1 LNQNLRQKLD
11 LLRRGDSK
19 SARRA
24 RQSIKILLVVVLFI
38 GLFWFIDF
46 RAVMRVLSQAETVLV
61 LTGLALIFPAEFLNA
76 IQLRILA
83 KRQNINH
90 SVWQLFVINLS
101 IKFYLLFLPGA
112 IVGSGIRWYKLS
124 HPGGKHAEALATV
137 AFNRLFETFLVVV
150 LGLGFWFISGQK
162 TGQFDVFILVA
173 LFIFILLAWILITR
187 ISTPISKLVDAN
199 SFRWQDKTLLK
210 RVMDWMN
217 KLLVAT
223 SADDGIPTG
232 ELAALLF
239 VGISHYLIL
248 LIGSQLLARSVAIDL
263 TFADMGWIQSIVMLF
278 ALIPFT
284 FAGGLGVREVGL
296 VFMLSSFGVQP
307 ETAIAFSLLLFAR
320 QLLLGIAGGIS
331 EGVRTIRVQRSQ

>member
-1 LNQNLRQKLD
+1 MNLNILEMLKWLW
-11 LLRRGDSK
+11 RGDSK
-19 SARRA
+19 SAQRA
-24 RQSIKILLVVVLFI
+24 RQSLKIILLIVLFI

-46 RAVMRVLSQAETVLV
+46 GAVMQVLSQAETILV

-90 SVWQLFVINLS
+90 NVWQLFAINLS

-124 HPGGKHAEALATV
+124 QPGGKHAEALATV

-162 TGQFDVFILVA
+162 TQQFDVVILVA

-187 ISTPISKLVDAN
+187 ISIPISKLVDAN
-199 SFRWQDKTLLK
+199 SFRWQGKSWLK
-210 RVMDWMN
+210 RIMDWIN
-217 KLLVAT
+217 KLLVAV
-223 SADDGIPTG
+223 SAYAGIPAG
-232 ELAALLF
+232 EIAVLLT
-239 VGISHYLIL
+239 VGISRYLVMV
-248 LIGSQLLARSVAIDL
+248 IGAQMLAGSIGINL
-263 TFADMGWIQSIVMLF
+263 TFADMGWIQSVVMLF

-284 FAGGLGVREVGL
+284 IAGGLGVREVGL
-296 VFMLSSFGVQP
+296 VFMLSGFGVEP
-307 ETAIAFSLLLFAR
+307 EAALAFSLLLFAR
-320 QLLLGIAGGIS
+320 QLLLGIAGGLS
-331 EGVRTIRVQRSQ
+331 EAVRTIRVQRSQ